1 MKIVILVGREETVAV
16 SPVLYM
22 TKSVFLREG
31 KNGKCA
37 QVHRMEL
44 KKFCCLDGSNGRE
57 KMVVVFLCN
66 F

>member
-16 SPVLYM
+16 SPVLHM

-44 KKFCCLDGSNGRE
+44 KKFLLS
-57 KMVVVFLCN
+57 
-66 F
+66 